1 VTLDPRTPVVV
12 GAAAVSQRSDDP
24 HTAHEAVSLMIEACV
39 AAATDAGD
47 IGLLAAADVVLTPKG
62 SWSYHDA
69 GRLVASGAGNAKA
82 RTITAEIGIL
92 QTTLVDRAAAAI
104 AAGHL
109 DVAIIVG
116 GEARWRQL
124 SATIAGASLDDAPDA
139 TSAPDEVLTP
149 EGMIISTEEIGAG
162 LITAVSQ
169 YAMIENARRAAD
181 HQSIDEHARTV
192 AELCADFSRVAEN
205 NPDAWNRRP
214 MSADEVRRPG
224 PHNRP
229 LALPYNK
236 WHSSQWNVD
245 QAASVVVCSVEAARD
260 RGIDPDRWVFP
271 HVVVESNAM
280 VPVSQRRHL
289 HRCAGFAVAAS
300 RAMTLAGVGVDDIAH
315 IDLYSCFPIAV
326 RVQAAELG
334 LGGGRQL
341 TVTGGMTFA
350 GGPLNNYV
358 LQALTKLVGVLRD
371 DRGALGLLTAVSGM
385 LTKQGVSLWSTRP
398 PVAGYRSADV
408 SEQTK
413 AAVPV
418 VAVGAA
424 EAGRATVATYTV
436 IYRDGDPGTGVVVAE
451 RRDGSRAIA
460 TSGDRSTVEAMLI
473 GEWCGA
479 PVDLDGAGGF
489 SPA

>member
-1 VTLDPRTPVVV
+1 
-12 GAAAVSQRSDDP
+12 
-24 HTAHEAVSLMIEACV
+24 M
-39 AAATDAGD
+39 
-47 IGLLAAADVVLTPKG
+47 PKR
-62 SWSYHDA
+62 
-69 GRLVASGAGNAKA
+69 GR
-82 RTITAEIGIL
+82 ITAEIGIL

-124 SATIAGASLDDAPDA
+124 SATIAGAVARRHSTDA

-460 TSGDRSTVEAMLI
+460 TSGDRSTV
-473 GEWCGA
+473 
-479 PVDLDGAGGF
+479 AGHADRGVVRRTGRSRRGGRVQSGVIESGRRG
-489 SPA
+489 SPAACFPAR